1 VGRVVVLGE
10 AARVEGFALGGA
22 TVIAA
27 DDRDGVL
34 RAWASL
40 GDGVAVVVLTANAST
55 ALDGVPAPHDEIL
68 TVVMPP

>member
-1 VGRVVVLGE
+1 VLGE

-27 DDRDGVL
+27 EDRDAVL
-34 RAWASL
+34 RAWANL
-40 GDGVAVVVLTANAST
+40 GDEVAGVVLTTNAST
-55 ALDGVPAPHDEIL
+55 ALDGAPAPHDQIL